1 MADRGAIGY
10 LASLP
15 TTVRTQA
22 VGPTV
27 TAAGGGL
34 SGSAPSG
41 FVFPSGSNKVIFT
54 TGIYD
59 AVTAQN
65 YAVSG
70 TVSVLGVLTSGYVVR
85 AFRRDNG
92 ALLGQ
97 TVSKAGGVFSI
108 PIYSYNGEVTVVAYD
123 DTGASPDFNAVV
135 FDRVIPV

>member
-27 TAAGGGL
+27 TEAYGGQ
-34 SGSAPSG
+34 SGNAPSG
-41 FVFPSGSNKVIFT
+41 FTFPGSSKVVIT
-54 TGIYD
+54 TGQYD
-59 AVTAQN
+59 AVAAQN

-70 TVSVLGVLTSGYVVR
+70 TVAVLGVLTSGYVVR